1 MWTQGRRGSY
11 STGRELP
18 GWAPWAPLDP
28 ERHRVGLTS
37 LENSTKVPIKV
48 NSKVLTSYAILIL
61 VSASFSKRLKGLV
74 QGLSDT
80 ELGYILGVSADAAR
94 KMRNGDIK
102 SLKLQ
107 AALRLAREL
116 KVSPWY
122 LAGEP
127 EPATPAPTNPAAAR
141 PQNRARKDRQMLER
155 AQLETAESALL
166 LHDEVAELRARIRRL
181 EADLEELRS
190 RATASSAL

>member
-1 MWTQGRRGSY
+1 M
-11 STGRELP
+11 
-18 GWAPWAPLDP
+18 
-28 ERHRVGLTS
+28 
-37 LENSTKVPIKV
+37 
-48 NSKVLTSYAILIL
+48 TSYGILIL
-61 VSASFSKRLKGLV
+61 VASASFSKRFKGLV

-122 LAGEP
+122 LAGEREP
-127 EPATPAPTNPAAAR
+127 ETPLATNPEAGR
-141 PQNRARKDRQMLER
+141 IRNRARKDRQVLER

-166 LHDEVAELRARIRRL
+166 LHDEMAELRSRLRRV
-181 EADLEELRS
+181 EVDLEELRS
-190 RATASSAL
+190 RAAASSAL

>member
-1 MWTQGRRGSY
+1 V
-11 STGRELP
+11 
-18 GWAPWAPLDP
+18 A
-28 ERHRVGLTS
+28 V
-37 LENSTKVPIKV
+37 
-48 NSKVLTSYAILIL
+48 
-61 VSASFSKRLKGLV
+61 ASFSKRFKELVRGLN
-74 QGLSDT
+74 DT
-80 ELGYILGVSADAAR
+80 QLGFVLGVSADAAR

-127 EPATPAPTNPAAAR
+127 EPTTPLAAR
-141 PQNRARKDRQMLER
+141 PPEDSRGRRKGRSASPGLER

-166 LHDEVAELRARIRRL
+166 LHDEVVELRARIRRL
-181 EADLEELRS
+181 EAVVEELQS
-190 RATASSAL
+190 RATASSSP

>member
-1 MWTQGRRGSY
+1 V
-11 STGRELP
+11 
-18 GWAPWAPLDP
+18 AVA
-28 ERHRVGLTS
+28 
-37 LENSTKVPIKV
+37 
-48 NSKVLTSYAILIL
+48 A
-61 VSASFSKRLKGLV
+61 FSKRFKELVRGLN
-74 QGLSDT
+74 DT
-80 ELGYILGVSADAAR
+80 QLGFILGVSADAAR

-127 EPATPAPTNPAAAR
+127 EPPTPLAAR
-141 PQNRARKDRQMLER
+141 PPEESRGRSRRKAPPALEQ

-166 LHDEVAELRARIRRL
+166 LHDEVVELRARIRRL
-181 EADLEELRS
+181 EGAVEELQS
-190 RATASSAL
+190 RATTSSAP

>member
-1 MWTQGRRGSY
+1 MTFHG
-11 STGRELP
+11 
-18 GWAPWAPLDP
+18 
-28 ERHRVGLTS
+28 
-37 LENSTKVPIKV
+37 
-48 NSKVLTSYAILIL
+48 ILII
-61 VSASFSKRLKGLV
+61 VAADSFSKRFKDLV
-74 QGLSDT
+74 KGLSDT
-80 ELGYILGVSADAAR
+80 ELGFVLGVSADAAR

-122 LAGEP
+122 LAGEA
-127 EPATPAPTNPAAAR
+127 EPAIALSRNPATGR
-141 PQNRARKDRQMLER
+141 GQKKTRGTQTLER

-166 LHDEVAELRARIRRL
+166 LHDEVVELRARVRRL
-181 EADLEELRS
+181 ETAIEELQS

>member
-1 MWTQGRRGSY
+1 MVS
-11 STGRELP
+11 
-18 GWAPWAPLDP
+18 
-28 ERHRVGLTS
+28 S
-37 LENSTKVPIKV
+37 LVANR
-48 NSKVLTSYAILIL
+48 
-61 VSASFSKRLKGLV
+61 SFSKRLKDLV

-80 ELGYILGVSADAAR
+80 ELGFILGVSADAAR

-127 EPATPAPTNPAAAR
+127 EPTTPLNPSPPAR
-141 PQNRARKDRQMLER
+141 RGRKKTQEGRQTLER

-166 LHDEVAELRARIRRL
+166 LHDEVVELRARVRRL
-181 EADLEELRS
+181 EGAIEELQS
-190 RATASSAL
+190 RAGASSAL

>member
-1 MWTQGRRGSY
+1 M
-11 STGRELP
+11 
-18 GWAPWAPLDP
+18 AD
-28 ERHRVGLTS
+28 
-37 LENSTKVPIKV
+37 
-48 NSKVLTSYAILIL
+48 
-61 VSASFSKRLKGLV
+61 ASFSKRFKALV
-74 QGLSDT
+74 QDLNDT

-127 EPATPAPTNPAAAR
+127 EPATPLATNPR
-141 PQNRARKDRQMLER
+141 SSPSRTRLARKNRQALEQ
-155 AQLETAESALL
+155 AQLETAEGALF
-166 LHDEVAELRARIRRL
+166 LHDELAELRARVRRL

-190 RATASSAL
+190 RATVSSAR

>member
-1 MWTQGRRGSY
+1 V
-11 STGRELP
+11 
-18 GWAPWAPLDP
+18 A
-28 ERHRVGLTS
+28 
-37 LENSTKVPIKV
+37 
-48 NSKVLTSYAILIL
+48 
-61 VSASFSKRLKGLV
+61 SASFSKRFKALV
-74 QGLSDT
+74 QGLNDT

-116 KVSPWY
+116 QVSPWF
-122 LAGEP
+122 LAGEA
-127 EPATPAPTNPAAAR
+127 EPATPTPTSTNPDAQEPR
-141 PQNRARKDRQMLER
+141 SRVRRNHSVLEK

-166 LHDEVAELRARIRRL
+166 LHDEVVELRARVRRL

-190 RATASSAL
+190 LAEASSAR

>member
-1 MWTQGRRGSY
+1 
-11 STGRELP
+11 
-18 GWAPWAPLDP
+18 
-28 ERHRVGLTS
+28 LTFHG
-37 LENSTKVPIKV
+37 
-48 NSKVLTSYAILIL
+48 ILII
-61 VSASFSKRLKGLV
+61 VAANSFSKRFKDLV

-80 ELGYILGVSADAAR
+80 ELGFVLGVSADAAR
-94 KMRNGDIK
+94 KMRSGDIK

-127 EPATPAPTNPAAAR
+127 EPTIALNPN
-141 PQNRARKDRQMLER
+141 PPSGRARKKAPKGRQALEH

-166 LHDEVAELRARIRRL
+166 LHDEVAELRARVRRL
-181 EADLEELRS
+181 EAAIEELQS
-190 RATASSAL
+190 HATASSAL

>member
-1 MWTQGRRGSY
+1 MV
-11 STGRELP
+11 
-18 GWAPWAPLDP
+18 A
-28 ERHRVGLTS
+28 
-37 LENSTKVPIKV
+37 N
-48 NSKVLTSYAILIL
+48 
-61 VSASFSKRLKGLV
+61 ASFSKRFKALV
-74 QGLSDT
+74 QGLNDT

-122 LAGEP
+122 LAGEA
-127 EPATPAPTNPAAAR
+127 EPAVPLATNPEAR
-141 PQNRARKDRQMLER
+141 KLRHRARKDRRALEQ

-166 LHDEVAELRARIRRL
+166 LHDEVAELRARVRRL

-190 RATASSAL
+190 HAEASSAR

>member
-1 MWTQGRRGSY
+1 VT
-11 STGRELP
+11 
-18 GWAPWAPLDP
+18 
-28 ERHRVGLTS
+28 
-37 LENSTKVPIKV
+37 
-48 NSKVLTSYAILIL
+48 
-61 VSASFSKRLKGLV
+61 SASFNRRFKGLV

-94 KMRNGDIK
+94 KMRSGDIK

-116 KVSPWY
+116 NVSPWY

-127 EPATPAPTNPAAAR
+127 EPAVLLATSPEAGR
-141 PQNRARKDRQMLER
+141 RNRARKNRQVLEQ

-166 LHDEVAELRARIRRL
+166 LHDEVAELRARVRRL

-190 RATASSAL
+190 RATASSAR